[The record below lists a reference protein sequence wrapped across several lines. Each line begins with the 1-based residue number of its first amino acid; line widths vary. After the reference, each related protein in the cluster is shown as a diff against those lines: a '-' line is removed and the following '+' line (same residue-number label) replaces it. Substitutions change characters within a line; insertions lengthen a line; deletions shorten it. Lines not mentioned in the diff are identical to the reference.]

1 MDVITR
7 VKRSPF
13 AFPLACAAVVTTVV
27 ISEVAYWQ
35 SIRTLND
42 LGAISLAR
50 SSVQGLQQGI
60 LAAEAG
66 QRGYLLTARLEH
78 LTPYRQALEEIDES
92 FRQLDAYYGAD
103 TEGGEVL
110 TRLHDLTRA
119 KLSELAAAIRLHDEG
134 KGAASTDIVLSELNK
149 RQMEAIRALGTQ
161 LMHAQAL
168 KAEASRA
175 DLYGTLVQRRI
186 GMALLSAISLLAL
199 YLYLRQNHAL
209 RKQQQQLKDVVQAER
224 DRLEI
229 EVAERTA
236 QLTQLTHHLQTA
248 REDERHRLARNLHDE
263 LGALLTSAKLDAARI
278 RAGLAGT
285 APEALER
292 LAHLVQ
298 TLNASIALGRSIIE
312 DLRPSTLANLG
323 LVATL
328 EILAR
333 EFGERSGVEVECVLA
348 PVKLDAAAELTVYR
362 LAQEAITNISKYA
375 RARHVRLTMA
385 ARGCRVEV
393 TVRDD
398 GVGFDSAVPPR
409 SAYGLVGMRFRVE
422 AAGGTL
428 AIESAPGRG
437 TQLVLTLPESVSDS
451 APESAPE
458 PARDAA
464 AHAG

>member
-13 AFPLACAAVVTTVV
+13 AFPLACAAAVTTVV
-27 ISEVAYWQ
+27 VSEVAYWR
-35 SIRTLND
+35 STRTLSD
-42 LGAISLAR
+42 LSAISLAR

-66 QRGYLLTARLEH
+66 QRGYLLTARVEH
-78 LTPYRQALEEIDES
+78 LTPYREALVAIDNS
-92 FRQLDAYYGAD
+92 LQQLDAYYSAD
-103 TEGGEVL
+103 TQAGEVL
-110 TRLHDLTRA
+110 RRLRALTRT
-119 KLSELAAAIRLHDEG
+119 KLSELAAAIRLYDEG
-134 KGAASTDIVLSELNK
+134 KSAASTDIVLSELNK
-149 RQMEAIRALGTQ
+149 RQMEAIRALGTELLQ
-161 LMHAQAL
+161 DQAQR
-168 KAEASRA
+168 AEAGRE
-175 DLYGTLVQRRI
+175 DLYGTLLQRRI
-186 GMALLSAISLLAL
+186 GMTLLSAVSLLAL
-199 YLYLRQNHAL
+199 YLYLRQNRAL
-209 RKQQQQLKDVVQAER
+209 RKREEQLKEIVQAER

-236 QLTQLTHHLQTA
+236 QLTELTHHLQSA

-278 RAGLAGT
+278 RSRLAGA

-292 LAHLVQ
+292 LAHLVE
-298 TLNASIALGRSIIE
+298 TLNSSIALGRSIIE

-323 LVATL
+323 LVTTL

-348 PVKLDAAAELTVYR
+348 PVTLDAAAELTVYR
-362 LAQEAITNISKYA
+362 LVQEAITNISKYA

-385 ARGCRVEV
+385 ARNGRAEV

-398 GVGFDSAVPPR
+398 GVGFDAAAAPR

-428 AIESAPGRG
+428 AVVSARGQG
-437 TQLVLTLPESVSDS
+437 TQLTLLLPQS
-451 APESAPE
+451 AREAP
-458 PARDAA
+458 PG
-464 AHAG
+464 AG